1 MDLLE
6 LGKDPA
12 QARIVVAM
20 SGGVD
25 SSAAAAMVA
34 RAGYETIGV
43 TLRLYDAGAASA
55 RPGTCCAGR
64 DVYDARRVADSLG
77 IPHYV
82 LDYEDRFRAAVIEDF
97 ADAYARGETP
107 IPCVRCNQRIKF
119 RDLLGTARE
128 LGADALVTGHYAQ
141 IEFGPDGPE
150 LHRGAEAARDQSYF
164 LFATTREQM
173 AVLRFPLGSMEK
185 ARTRELATQFGLRV
199 ADKRDSQDI
208 CFVADGSYARVVEAV
223 RPGAAEEGAIV
234 DLGGTV
240 LGRHAGIINFTVGQR
255 RGLGLGGR
263 CDDAVPL
270 YVIRL
275 EAESRRVV
283 VGPGEALFERG
294 LKLRGVNWLGEDEAL
309 RTGSHVT
316 VKIRSAA
323 PAVPAIVRGV
333 RGGGA
338 EVTFEEPQ
346 AGVAPGQACVFYD
359 GTRVLGGGWIERDA
373 AARAA

>member
-1 MDLLE
+1 MNLLG
-6 LGKDPA
+6 LNKDPA
-12 QARIVVAM
+12 RTRVVVAM

-34 RAGYETIGV
+34 QAGFEAVGV
-43 TLRLYDAGAASA
+43 TLRLYDAGAANA
-55 RPGTCCAGR
+55 RPGTCCAGQ
-64 DVYDARRVADSLG
+64 DIYDARRVADSLG

-82 LDYEDRFRAAVIEDF
+82 LDYQERFRAAVIGDF
-97 ADAYARGETP
+97 ADSYARGETP

-119 RDLLGTARE
+119 RDLLETARE
-128 LGADALVTGHYAQ
+128 LGADALVTGHYAR

-150 LHRGAEAARDQSYF
+150 LHRGVDAARDQSYF

-185 ARTRELATQFGLRV
+185 VRTRELAAQFGLGV
-199 ADKRDSQDI
+199 AAKRDSQDI
-208 CFVADGSYARVVEAV
+208 CFVSGGRYARVVEAV
-223 RPGAAEEGAIV
+223 RPDAAQEGEIV
-234 DLGGTV
+234 DLAGTV

-255 RGLGLGGR
+255 RGLGLVGR
-263 CDDAVPL
+263 DADEAPL
-270 YVIRL
+270 YVVRL

-283 VGPGEALFERG
+283 VGRGDALLERS
-294 LKLRGVNWLGEDEAL
+294 LKLRGVNWLGTNEAL
-309 RTGSHVT
+309 RAGLHVT

-323 PAVPAIVRGV
+323 FAVPAMVRGV

-338 EVTFEEPQ
+338 EVSFEEPQ

>member
-1 MDLLE
+1 MDLLG

-12 QARIVVAM
+12 RARIVVAM

-119 RDLLGTARE
+119 RDLLETARE

-150 LHRGAEAARDQSYF
+150 LHRGVEAARDQSYF

-185 ARTRELATQFGLRV
+185 ARTRELAAQFGLRV

-208 CFVADGSYARVVEAV
+208 CFVAGGGYARVVEAV

-234 DLGGTV
+234 DLAGRV

-255 RGLGLGGR
+255 RGLGLGR
-263 CDDAVPL
+263 RSDDAAPL

-275 EAESRRVV
+275 ESESRRVV

-309 RTGSHVT
+309 RTGSRVT
-316 VKIRSAA
+316 VKIRSAT
-323 PAVPAIVRGV
+323 PAVPAIVRGA